1 MSKAILIVAVIALVM
16 ISPFIVAAASG
27 NLGDAPLKP
36 DLDPGIK
43 EDAGDVCVRDTE
55 FMRMNHMQLLKDER
69 TQAVRHGER
78 TDKDSIKKC
87 FSCHEYEKFCE
98 KCHEYNS
105 VQPGCFSS
113 TDGTAGTGGCHATE
127 QPGIERPEGF

>member
-1 MSKAILIVAVIALVM
+1 MTKGIVIVVIVGLLL

-27 NLGDAPLKP
+27 SLGDAPTKP
-36 DLDPGIK
+36 DLDPGIY
-43 EDAGDVCVRDTE
+43 EDAGDVCIRDTDY
-55 FMRMNHMQLLKDER
+55 MRMNHMVLLKNER
-69 TQAVRHGER
+69 AEAVRHGER

-98 KCHEYNS
+98 ECHNYNS
-105 VQPGCFSS
+105 VQPGCFGGS
-113 TDGTAGTGGCHATE
+113 AGSGGCHATE